1 MQRIETKPQS
11 NFQVVGVLLS
21 VIATLSMVPSQLG
34 PAEMQRVVFREE
46 IYFGNYVCLDIFLAF
61 LLLLLQLDDEL
72 WFSAIKE
79 MASD

>member
-1 MQRIETKPQS
+1 
-11 NFQVVGVLLS
+11 
-21 VIATLSMVPSQLG
+21 MVPSQLG